1 VTEFKKK
8 LIELCKTT
16 LRRKIELISFSMDE
30 INTSMESET
39 KSSVGDKH
47 ETARARM
54 QAELE
59 KLVWQMDEL
68 KAQYAQLEKID
79 PERSNEVI
87 SSQNIV
93 VTNRATFFIAVALG
107 KVELAGQDIYVISPD
122 SPIAKKLLGL
132 KVGDGLVVND
142 IKYVIEKIL

>member
-122 SPIAKKLLGL
+122 SPIAKKAFGFEGGGW
-132 KVGDGLVVND
+132 VGG
-142 IKYVIEKIL
+142 KRY